1 MRKSFSKKFSN
12 RMLMVGIPVLMLC
25 LSVKSLH
32 AQQFNSDSWLSKQHG
47 VMTIIP
53 TFGERSSM
61 LMNTFS
67 LIPRWEFTMAAYLY
81 NVDKDNTTDD
91 GYSTSYYA
99 KYMIYENKAR
109 TGGFAVKAGT
119 GTFPGT
125 INSEVREKDAFKT
138 YWMNMPSTIPFL

>member
-1 MRKSFSKKFSN
+1 
-12 RMLMVGIPVLMLC
+12 
-25 LSVKSLH
+25 
-32 AQQFNSDSWLSKQHG
+32 
-47 VMTIIP
+47 
-53 TFGERSSM
+53 
-61 LMNTFS
+61 
-67 LIPRWEFTMAAYLY
+67 MAAYLY

-125 INSEVREKDAFKT
+125 INSEVREK
-138 YWMNMPSTIPFL
+138 MPLRRIDEYAGHDSIP